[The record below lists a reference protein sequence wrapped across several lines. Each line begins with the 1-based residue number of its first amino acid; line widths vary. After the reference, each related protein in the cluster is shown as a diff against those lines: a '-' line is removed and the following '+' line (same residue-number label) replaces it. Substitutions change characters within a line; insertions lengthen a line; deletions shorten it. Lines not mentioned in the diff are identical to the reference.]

1 MELMF
6 ELQHAIPFAAESVPN
21 DRLRDLFR
29 YWERQRGD
37 RPLPA
42 RDDIDPTQIRN
53 NVGRMHLLAV
63 EGPGAYRYRIYGSAV
78 TNPDRR
84 EMTGKTTCDYEDQ
97 EFSRLVTMHMDEV
110 YALGHPTCY
119 QIDALTNGKPYRYI
133 RMILP
138 LGDDAGITHLLV
150 GTQRIEVDDS
160 MRREV
165 LSVL

>member
-1 MELMF
+1 MF
-6 ELQHAIPFAAESVPN
+6 ELQRAIRFDPRYAPN
-21 DRLRDLFR
+21 DRLRDLFQ
-29 YWERQRGD
+29 YWDRQRGAGT
-37 RPLPA
+37 LPA
-42 RDDIDPTQIRN
+42 RGGIDPTQIRN

-63 EGPGAYRYRIYGSAV
+63 EGPGTYRYRIYGSAV
-78 TNPDRR
+78 TNPNRR
-84 EMTGKTTCDYEDQ
+84 EMTGKTTRDYDDKG
-97 EFSRLVTMHMDEV
+97 FARLVTAHMDEV
-110 YALGHPTCY
+110 CAQEQPTCY
-119 QIDALTNGKPYRYI
+119 RIEALTHGKPYRYI